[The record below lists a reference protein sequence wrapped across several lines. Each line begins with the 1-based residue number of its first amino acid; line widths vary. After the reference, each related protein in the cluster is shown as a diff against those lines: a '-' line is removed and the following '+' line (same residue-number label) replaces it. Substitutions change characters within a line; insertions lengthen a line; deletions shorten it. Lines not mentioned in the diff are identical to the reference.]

1 MHETAESIQPPHAA
15 AALGPYSQA
24 VRTGPFLFLSG
35 QLPLDPT
42 TGSVVSDDVT
52 DQSHRVLLSL
62 SEILEA
68 AGGSLTHVVRT
79 TVFLTDLNDFAA
91 MNEVYAG
98 YFTPP
103 FPARSTVQVSGL
115 PKSVRLE
122 IDAIAVLP

>member
-1 MHETAESIQPPHAA
+1 M
-15 AALGPYSQA
+15 
-24 VRTGPFLFLSG
+24 
-35 QLPLDPT
+35 
-42 TGSVVSDDVT
+42 SDDVT